1 MPIGSKVCDL
11 CGPYASGPAA
21 QPWTAPVEAAPVQFA
36 SSAGAW
42 VAGPIKPVT
51 AESAHKAG
59 FWMRF
64 LAYLI
69 DAVIITAPAYAL
81 GSIILH
87 ASLAGREGISLV
99 VQISYFIYFWS
110 AYGKGQTIG
119 MQLLHMKVVRTNG
132 STLSLSRALIRYVGL
147 IAASLPLSLGL
158 IWAAFDAKKQGW
170 HDKIADTYV
179 VSNW

>member
-1 MPIGSKVCDL
+1 
-11 CGPYASGPAA
+11 
-21 QPWTAPVEAAPVQFA
+21 VQFA

-42 VAGPIKPVT
+42 VAGPIKPVE

-132 STLSLSRALIRYVGL
+132 STLSISRALIRYVGL

-170 HDKIADTYV
+170 HDKIAGTYV
-179 VSNW
+179 VKTG